1 MIPRGYLYVFGCA
14 FSFGLITTLAKLTY
28 DEGASP
34 QTVVFFRL
42 LAGSLLM
49 GIWSAYS
56 HKNNL
61 KYVIRKSLQETN
73 LPIVFLIIAI
83 GFCIAGMSLGYLG
96 SVKYIPVSL
105 SVLLFFTF
113 PFWVLLL
120 NFIIHGIVVSW
131 IKLFAFVLAF
141 SGLALSLGPT
151 WEVLDWR
158 GIALVLVGSIFSAG
172 MIVGATK
179 ATQIIS
185 MSDLVFFSN
194 TIGVILVGLVLFF
207 TDSFSLNKT
216 TWVWSVIATICILF
230 IIGQLCLFAATKTI
244 GSEQTSL
251 MLNIE
256 PVVSIL
262 AAVILLGESLGLSQ
276 TLGVAVILVALV
288 LANATQQ
295 RFSFFK
301 KNNR

>member
-14 FSFGLITTLAKLTY
+14 SSFGLITTLAKLTY

-34 QTVVFFRL
+34 QTVVFFRI
-42 LAGSLLM
+42 LAGSLMM
-49 GIWSAYS
+49 GVWSAYS
-56 HKNNL
+56 HRTNPI
-61 KYVIRKSLQETN
+61 YVIRNSLQSTN

-83 GFCIAGMSLGYLG
+83 GFCIPGVSLGFLR
-96 SVKYIPVSL
+96 SLKYIPLTL
-105 SVLLFFTF
+105 SAFLFFTF

-158 GIALVLVGSIFSAG
+158 GIALVLGGSIFSAG

-179 ATQIIS
+179 ASQIIS
-185 MSDLVFFSN
+185 MSDLVFLSN
-194 TIGVILVGLVLFF
+194 TIGVILVGLIVFF
-207 TDSFSLNKT
+207 TDSFSLTQT

-230 IIGQLCLFAATKTI
+230 VFGQLCLFAATKTI
-244 GSEQTSL
+244 GSAQTSL

-256 PVVSIL
+256 PLVSIL
-262 AAVILLGESLGLSQ
+262 AAVILLGESLVLSQ

-288 LANATQQ
+288 LASATQQ
-295 RFSFFK
+295 GFSFFK
-301 KNNR
+301 KINR

>member
-1 MIPRGYLYVFGCA
+1 
-14 FSFGLITTLAKLTY
+14 
-28 DEGASP
+28 
-34 QTVVFFRL
+34 
-42 LAGSLLM
+42 
-49 GIWSAYS
+49 
-56 HKNNL
+56 
-61 KYVIRKSLQETN
+61 
-73 LPIVFLIIAI
+73 
-83 GFCIAGMSLGYLG
+83 MSLGYLG

-185 MSDLVFFSN
+185 MSDLVFLSN

-207 TDSFSLNKT
+207 TDSFSLTQT
-216 TWVWSVIATICILF
+216 TWVWSGITTICIF
-230 IIGQLCLFAATKTI
+230 FVFGQLSLFAATKTI

-276 TLGVAVILVALV
+276 TLGVSVLLVALL
-288 LANATQQ
+288 LASATQQ
-295 RFSFFK
+295 RFSFLKK
-301 KNNR
+301 KNR

>member
-1 MIPRGYLYVFGCA
+1 MIPRGYLYVIGCA
-14 FSFGLITTLAKLTY
+14 SSFGLITTLAKLTY

-34 QTVVFFRL
+34 QTVVFFRIL
-42 LAGSLLM
+42 TGSLLM
-49 GIWSAYS
+49 GVWSAYS
-56 HKNNL
+56 HRNNL
-61 KYVIRKSLQETN
+61 KYVIRKSLQATN

-83 GFCIAGMSLGYLG
+83 GICIAGMSLGYLG

-131 IKLFAFVLAF
+131 LKLFAFVLAF

-158 GIALVLVGSIFSAG
+158 GIALVLGGSIFSAG
-172 MIVGATK
+172 MIVGVTK

-185 MSDLVFFSN
+185 MSDLVFLSN
-194 TIGVILVGLVLFF
+194 TIGVILVGLILFF
-207 TDSFSLNKT
+207 TDSFSLTQT
-216 TWVWSVIATICILF
+216 TWVWSGIATICILF
-230 IIGQLCLFAATKTI
+230 VFGQLSLFAATKTI
-244 GSEQTSL
+244 GSAQTSL

-256 PVVSIL
+256 PLVSIL
-262 AAVILLGESLGLSQ
+262 AAVILLGESLVLSQ
-276 TLGVAVILVALV
+276 TLGVTVILVALV
-288 LANATQQ
+288 LASATQQ
-295 RFSFFK
+295 GFSFFK
-301 KNNR
+301 KKNR

>member
-14 FSFGLITTLAKLTY
+14 SSFGLITTLAKLTY

-34 QTVVFFRL
+34 QTVVFSRI

-49 GIWSAYS
+49 GVWSAYS
-56 HKNNL
+56 HRKNL
-61 KYVIRKSLQETN
+61 KYVIRKSLQATN
-73 LPIVFLIIAI
+73 LHIVFLIIAI

-120 NFIIHGIVVSW
+120 NFIIHGIVVNW
-131 IKLFAFVLAF
+131 LKLFAFVLAF

-158 GIALVLVGSIFSAG
+158 GIALVLGGSIFSAG
-172 MIVGATK
+172 MIVGTTK
-179 ATQIIS
+179 ASQIIS
-185 MSDLVFFSN
+185 MSDLVFLSN
-194 TIGVILVGLVLFF
+194 TIGVILVGLILFF
-207 TDSFSLNKT
+207 TDSFSLNQT

-230 IIGQLCLFAATKTI
+230 VFGQLCLFAATKTI

-251 MLNIE
+251 ILNIE
-256 PVVSIL
+256 PLVSIL
-262 AAVILLGESLGLSQ
+262 AAVILLGESLVLSQ

-288 LANATQQ
+288 MASAAQQ
-295 RFSFFK
+295 GFSFFK
-301 KNNR
+301 KKNR

>member
-1 MIPRGYLYVFGCA
+1 
-14 FSFGLITTLAKLTY
+14 
-28 DEGASP
+28 
-34 QTVVFFRL
+34 
-42 LAGSLLM
+42 
-49 GIWSAYS
+49 
-56 HKNNL
+56 
-61 KYVIRKSLQETN
+61 
-73 LPIVFLIIAI
+73 
-83 GFCIAGMSLGYLG
+83 MSLGYLG

-185 MSDLVFFSN
+185 MSDLVFLSN

-207 TDSFSLNKT
+207 TDSFSLTQT
-216 TWVWSVIATICILF
+216 TWVWSGIATICILF
-230 IIGQLCLFAATKTI
+230 IIGQLSLFAATKTI

-276 TLGVAVILVALV
+276 TLGVSVILVALL
-288 LANATQQ
+288 LASATQL

-301 KNNR
+301 NKNR

>member
-1 MIPRGYLYVFGCA
+1 MIPRGYLYVIGCA
-14 FSFGLITTLAKLTY
+14 SSFGLITTLAKLTN

-34 QTVVFFRL
+34 LTVVFFRL

-73 LPIVFLIIAI
+73 LPIIFLIIAI

-194 TIGVILVGLVLFF
+194 TIGFILVGLVLFF
-207 TDSFSLNKT
+207 TDSFSLTQT
-216 TWVWSVIATICILF
+216 TWVWSGIATICILF
-230 IIGQLCLFAATKTI
+230 VFGQLSLFAATKTI

-251 MLNIE
+251 MLNFE
-256 PVVSIL
+256 PLVSIL
-262 AAVILLGESLGLSQ
+262 AAVILLGESLELSQ
-276 TLGVAVILVALV
+276 TLGVAVILLALI
-288 LANATQQ
+288 LASATQQ

-301 KNNR
+301 KKNR

>member
-1 MIPRGYLYVFGCA
+1 MIPRGYLYVIGCA
-14 FSFGLITTLAKLTY
+14 SSFGLITTLAKLTY
-28 DEGASP
+28 DEGASS
-34 QTVVFFRL
+34 QTVVFFRI
-42 LAGSLLM
+42 LAGSLMM
-49 GIWSAYS
+49 GVWSVYS
-56 HKNNL
+56 HRNNL
-61 KYVIRKSLQETN
+61 KYVISKSLQATN
-73 LPIVFLIIAI
+73 LPIVFLIIVI

-131 IKLFAFVLAF
+131 LKLFAFVLAF

-158 GIALVLVGSIFSAG
+158 GIALVLGGSIFSAG

-179 ATQIIS
+179 ASQIIS
-185 MSDLVFFSN
+185 MSDLVFLSN
-194 TIGVILVGLVLFF
+194 TIGVILVGLILFF
-207 TDSFSLNKT
+207 TDSFSLNQT

-230 IIGQLCLFAATKTI
+230 VFGQLCLFAATKTI
-244 GSEQTSL
+244 GSAQTSL

-256 PVVSIL
+256 PLVSIF
-262 AAVILLGESLGLSQ
+262 AAVILLGESLLLSQ
-276 TLGVAVILVALV
+276 AMGVAIILVALV
-288 LANATQQ
+288 LASATQQ
-295 RFSFFK
+295 GFSFFK
-301 KNNR
+301 KKNR

>member
-14 FSFGLITTLAKLTY
+14 SSFGLITTLAKLTY
-28 DEGASP
+28 YEGASP
-34 QTVVFFRL
+34 QTVVFFRI
-42 LAGSLLM
+42 LAGSLMM
-49 GIWSAYS
+49 GVWSAYF
-56 HKNNL
+56 HRNNL
-61 KYVIRKSLQETN
+61 KYVIRKSLQATN
-73 LPIVFLIIAI
+73 LPIVFLIFAI

-131 IKLFAFVLAF
+131 LKLFAFVLAF

-158 GIALVLVGSIFSAG
+158 GIALVLGGSICSAG

-185 MSDLVFFSN
+185 MSDLVFLSN
-194 TIGVILVGLVLFF
+194 TIGVILVGLILFF
-207 TDSFSLNKT
+207 TDSFSLNQT

-230 IIGQLCLFAATKTI
+230 VFGQLCLFAATKTI
-244 GSEQTSL
+244 GTAQTSL
-251 MLNIE
+251 MLNIQR
-256 PVVSIL
+256 PVL
-262 AAVILLGESLGLSQ
+262 
-276 TLGVAVILVALV
+276 
-288 LANATQQ
+288 
-295 RFSFFK
+295 RK
-301 KNNR
+301 

>member
-1 MIPRGYLYVFGCA
+1 M
-14 FSFGLITTLAKLTY
+14 
-28 DEGASP
+28 
-34 QTVVFFRL
+34 
-42 LAGSLLM
+42 
-49 GIWSAYS
+49 
-56 HKNNL
+56 
-61 KYVIRKSLQETN
+61 IRKSLQATN
-73 LPIVFLIIAI
+73 LPIVFLIIAL

-158 GIALVLVGSIFSAG
+158 GIALVLVGLIFSVG

-179 ATQIIS
+179 ASQIIS
-185 MSDLVFFSN
+185 MSDLVFLSN
-194 TIGVILVGLVLFF
+194 TIGVILVGLIIFF

-256 PVVSIL
+256 PLVSIL
-262 AAVILLGESLGLSQ
+262 AAVILLGESLVLSQ
-276 TLGVAVILVALV
+276 TLGVAVILVALL
-288 LANATQQ
+288 LASATQK

-301 KNNR
+301 KKNR